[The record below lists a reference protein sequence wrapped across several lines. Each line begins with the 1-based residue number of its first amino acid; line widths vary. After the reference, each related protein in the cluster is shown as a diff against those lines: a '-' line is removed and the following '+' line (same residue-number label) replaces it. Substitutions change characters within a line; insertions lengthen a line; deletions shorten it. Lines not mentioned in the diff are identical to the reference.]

1 MDLSTLGRPA
11 FWKDNEVLAARDTP
25 AFTIAF
31 PMLRTCS
38 EGPQSAQNGN
48 SCFVARSELCRLAAP
63 YAPLA
68 DQETELHK
76 AKYLQASEFDL
87 ER

>member
-1 MDLSTLGRPA
+1 MNQQLTLRSSTS
-11 FWKDNEVLAARDTP
+11 FSTKY
-25 AFTIAF
+25 
-31 PMLRTCS
+31 
-38 EGPQSAQNGN
+38 AQNGN

>member
-1 MDLSTLGRPA
+1 
-11 FWKDNEVLAARDTP
+11 
-25 AFTIAF
+25 
-31 PMLRTCS
+31 MLRTCS
-38 EGPQSAQNGN
+38 EGSQYAQNGH
-48 SCFVARSELCRLAAP
+48 SCFVAPSELCRLAAP